1 MEPKKRNFIK
11 ISYNAPVILTF
22 ALVSLVVLGISA
34 ITGGASNRLL
44 FSVYGHSWTDPL
56 GYIRLFGHI
65 FGHANLN
72 HYVSNFLII
81 LLIGP
86 IIEERYTS
94 KQLAGMI
101 AATALIT
108 GLFSA
113 LVQPN
118 VALLGASGIA
128 FMLILL
134 GSFTN
139 AKTGSIPLTMIL
151 AIIIYIGREVI
162 TGTANVMGI
171 TSDNISQITHII
183 GGVCGLIFGFALN
196 RKQSR

>member
-1 MEPKKRNFIK
+1 MEHKKGNFI

-22 ALVSLVVLGISA
+22 ALISLAALGISA
-34 ITGGASNRLL
+34 LTNGASNRLL
-44 FSVYGHSWTDPL
+44 FSVYGRSWTDPL
-56 GYIRLFGHI
+56 GYLRLFGHI
-65 FGHANLN
+65 LGHANLN

-86 IIEERYTS
+86 IIEERYSS
-94 KQLAGMI
+94 KQLAAMI
-101 AATALIT
+101 AATALAT

-113 LVQPN
+113 LFQPN

-139 AKTGSIPLTMIL
+139 AKTGSIPLTMIF
-151 AIIIYIGREVI
+151 AIVIYIGREIVA
-162 TGTANVMGI
+162 GTANLMGI

-196 RKQSR
+196 RTHSK